1 MRVNAVHKNHNPTL
15 YTKELSPHNHLFLHN
30 GCLSWLY
37 LGKYKLDRC
46 YESKC
51 KRQRTIILSYILNM
65 SLVFIKDCFLCHVSW
80 CTSGVGLQVLPF
92 IDNRH
97 LGIIPRF
104 QWFPCWYCL
113 LYNYLITIYSLDGQ
127 TVILRSSLICV
138 VSSAFEIF
146 ILPDVQI
153 LVL

>member
-1 MRVNAVHKNHNPTL
+1 ML
-15 YTKELSPHNHLFLHN
+15 YTRTIILPCILKS
-30 GCLSWLY
+30 Y
-37 LGKYKLDRC
+37 LPITIYFFIMVACPGYILESTKWIDVN
-46 YESKC
+46 ESKC
-51 KRQRTIILSYILNM
+51 KRQRTILLSYILNM

-80 CTSGVGLQVLPF
+80 WTSGVGLQVLPF

-127 TVILRSSLICV
+127 TVILRFSLICV